1 MDGLQCTIS
10 SIYIFYYLNNALYFK
25 ICQLSYCCLIL
36 ALFLNGGQ
44 RSITRTENIWHC
56 KMKNSGSGLSSTT
69 VLHNFISVCFF
80 VIFLLL
86 LQ

>member
-44 RSITRTENIWHC
+44 RSVGICVCSADNSTRDT
-56 KMKNSGSGLSSTT
+56 
-69 VLHNFISVCFF
+69 
-80 VIFLLL
+80 
-86 LQ
+86 